1 VLHEPRLL
9 LLDEPTAGVDPQ
21 GAKREFWDEIHAL
34 SAEGLT
40 VMVSTHYMDEAE
52 RCHDIAYIAY
62 GKLMARG
69 TAGRGDRPVG
79 PDHLPRRGA
88 GADRLGR
95 ELAKARAWPWPRRS
109 GPPCTSAARTARR
122 WRPPSPPIASR
133 RWSGARS
140 RPPGGRVHPA
150 DGGVEG
156 QFPMSGPVFRPRILS
171 LNRILAV
178 LTKEFIQLT
187 RDRLTYAMI
196 LVMPIVQ
203 LMLFGYAINSDP
215 RDLPTAV
222 LVQDHGPMARSTLA
236 ALANN
241 GYFKIVREAASPEEL
256 DEAIARGEVQFALTI
271 PADFTRRV
279 VRGDDAQILVEADA
293 SDPAATGGAIAAL
306 ANLPRTALVRDLV
319 GRGGPAL
326 GPAVRG
332 GDPPRYNPESHHR
345 LQHRARPAGR
355 DPVDDPGDDDLAGH
369 DPRIRAR
376 HHGEPAGHAGQA
388 DRGDDRQAVALCGGR
403 PDPDRGDPDPGAGA
417 VRGADGGGWDALAA
431 GVVLFIL
438 GSLSLGFLISTLARN
453 QLQAVQ
459 MSFFYI
465 MPSILLS
472 GFMFPFRGMPA
483 WAQALGSV
491 IPVTHFLRVVRG
503 SLLKGLGLRRPVD

>member
-1 VLHEPRLL
+1 MSAPRS
-9 LLDEPTAGVDPQ
+9 AKSSDPD
-21 GAKREFWDEIHAL
+21 AP
-34 SAEGLT
+34 
-40 VMVSTHYMDEAE
+40 
-52 RCHDIAYIAY
+52 
-62 GKLMARG
+62 
-69 TAGRGDRPVG
+69 GDRG
-79 PDHLPRRGA
+79 
-88 GADRLGR
+88 
-95 ELAKARAWPWPRRS
+95 
-109 GPPCTSAARTARR
+109 
-122 WRPPSPPIASR
+122 
-133 RWSGARS
+133 
-140 RPPGGRVHPA
+140 
-150 DGGVEG
+150 
-156 QFPMSGPVFRPRILS
+156 LS

-203 LMLFGYAINSDP
+203 LLLFGYAINSDP

-222 LVQDHGPMARSTLA
+222 LVQDHGPMARSALS
-236 ALANN
+236 ALAHN

-256 DEAIARGEVQFALTI
+256 DQAIARGEVQFALTI

-306 ANLPRTALVRDLV
+306 ANLPRTALSRDLV
-319 GRGGPAL
+319 GAAARL
-326 GPAVRG
+326 D
-332 GDPPRYNPESHHR
+332 GDPFEVVIHRRYNPEAITAYNIVPGLLGVVLSLTLVMMTSLGMTR
-345 LQHRARPAGR
+345 EYERGTMESLLATPAKPIEVMIGKLSPYVVVGLIQTVVILVLAR
-355 DPVDDPGDDDLAGH
+355 VLF
-369 DPRIRAR
+369 
-376 HHGEPAGHAGQA
+376 
-388 DRGDDRQAVALCGGR
+388 AVPMA
-403 PDPDRGDPDPGAGA
+403 
-417 VRGADGGGWDALAA
+417 GGWDALAV

-438 GSLSLGFLISTLARN
+438 GSLSLGFLISTVARN

-465 MPSILLS
+465 LPSILLS

-503 SLLKGLGLRRPVD
+503 SLLKGLGLLDLWTSLAALAVFVVAIAAAAMSRYRRTLD